1 MTSPCGPARGRP
13 FKTLEHCVR
22 IYICAYIHTCC
33 WCCCCHKLVPDND
46 EVAEVA
52 EEAEEEA
59 YGGCGRINDSADI
72 GVVGALAAADE
83 GNADG
88 LTVASC
94 VDIGGIGL
102 RVVYT
107 IPAVVCCC
115 CVIWKLG
122 NCGCGKMGF
131 FVGFDGFEG
140 RRPVGFSQLGG
151 RGLVIKFGSVVM
163 CQWCCVTAVSCG
175 DVFQ

>member
-1 MTSPCGPARGRP
+1 M
-13 FKTLEHCVR
+13 L
-22 IYICAYIHTCC
+22 
-33 WCCCCHKLVPDND
+33 DDD
-46 EVAEVA
+46 EVSEVA
-52 EEAEEEA
+52 KATEEEKEV
-59 YGGCGRINDSADI
+59 YGGCGRVNDSADI

-83 GNADG
+83 GDADG
-88 LTVASC
+88 LTVAGC
-94 VDIGGIGL
+94 VKVGGTGL

-107 IPAVVCCC
+107 IPAVLC
-115 CVIWKLG
+115 CVTWKLG
-122 NCGCGKMGF
+122 SCGCGEMGF

-140 RRPVGFSQLGG
+140 RIAVGFSQLGG